1 MITIDHTNNRF
12 CPGPCN
18 DIDDEPDIP
27 GITFFKPLN
36 GKKYQ
41 KIVYPL
47 DNNSKLEITNFRM
60 CKSCIDRY
68 YDLDNETLKNDSLII
83 LKKMITKNVVNKE
96 IIDYVKANSA
106 TC

>member
-1 MITIDHTNNRF
+1 MITIDHTDNKF

-18 DIDDEPDIP
+18 DIGDEPDIP

-36 GKKYQ
+36 GKRYER
-41 KIVYPL
+41 IEYPL
-47 DNNSKLEITNFRM
+47 NNDNTLEIKNFRM

-68 YDLDNETLKNDSLII
+68 YDMDDETMKKDALLI
-83 LKKMITKNVVNKE
+83 LKKMIAKNVETKDIKE
-96 IIDYVKANSA
+96 YVENNSS

>member
-1 MITIDHTNNRF
+1 MITIDHSNNKF

-18 DIDDEPDIP
+18 DIEDEPNIH

-36 GKKYQ
+36 GKKYE

-47 DNNSKLEITNFRM
+47 NNSKLEILNFRM

-68 YDLDNETLKNDSLII
+68 YDLDDETSKKDALII
-83 LKKMITKNVVNKE
+83 LKKMITKNVANKE
-96 IIDYVKANSA
+96 IKEYVQNNSSI
-106 TC
+106 

>member
-1 MITIDHTNNRF
+1 MITIDHTNNKF

-36 GKKYQ
+36 GKRYE
-41 KIVYPL
+41 KIEYPL
-47 DNNSKLEITNFRM
+47 NNNNKLEIKHFRM

-68 YDLDNETLKNDSLII
+68 YDMDDETMKADSLLI
-83 LKKMITKNVVNKE
+83 LKKMITRNVADKE
-96 IIDYVKANSA
+96 IKDYVQNNSSP
-106 TC
+106 C